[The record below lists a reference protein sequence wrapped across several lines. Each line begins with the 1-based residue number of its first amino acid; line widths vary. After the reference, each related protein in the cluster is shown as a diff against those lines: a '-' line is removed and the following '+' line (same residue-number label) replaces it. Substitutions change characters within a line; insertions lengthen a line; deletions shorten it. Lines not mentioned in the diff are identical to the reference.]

1 MNQDDSRVRNIP
13 PQERRRRI
21 VERIREAGT
30 VSVAELEKE
39 FGVSPMTARRD
50 LEALV
55 QERLVTR
62 THGGAVLPELAAHE
76 DSFQHRLGRTVA
88 AKERLASAGVALLGA
103 DATMFLD
110 SSTSSYYLAQR
121 LIAGGPAA
129 TVLTNCLPT
138 MDLIAHA
145 DRPGLHLM
153 GLGGSLRKLTGSF
166 VGPLSL
172 HAVRAHVADVTF
184 LSVKG
189 VTWGGQLTDPD
200 PLEAE
205 VKRAM
210 IEQSRQSVLLIDGS
224 KLEQA
229 GMSVIATLS
238 HVSMVLATDV
248 SDQGLA
254 ALQKGEAEV
263 CLV

>member
-1 MNQDDSRVRNIP
+1 MRNIP

-30 VSVAELEKE
+30 VSVAELEKQH
-39 FGVSPMTARRD
+39 GVSPMTARRD
-50 LEALV
+50 LDALA
-55 QERLVTR
+55 QEGLVTR

-76 DSFQHRLGRTVA
+76 DSFQHRLGHAVA
-88 AKERLASAGVALLGA
+88 AKDRLASAAVALLEA

-110 SSTSSYYLAQR
+110 SSTSSHYLAR
-121 LIAGGPAA
+121 HLIAAGPTA
-129 TVLTNCLPT
+129 TILTNCLPT

-145 DRPGLHLM
+145 ERPGLHLV
-153 GLGGSLRKLTGSF
+153 GLGGSLRKLTGSY
-166 VGPLSL
+166 VGPLTMQ
-172 HAVRAHVADVTF
+172 AVRAHVADVAF

-189 VTWGGQLTDPD
+189 VTRAGQLTDPD

-205 VKRAM
+205 VKRGM

-224 KLEQA
+224 KLERA

-238 HVSMVLATDV
+238 QVSMVLAAEVTSED
-248 SDQGLA
+248 LA
-254 ALQKGEAEV
+254 AIQIGDAEV
-263 CLV
+263 RLV